1 MFHVG
6 EASERQGISTKK
18 SLIQGLPIFLGFLSL
33 RQFRGFITP
42 NTIISFFSNPLQFF
56 IHVLLPGFLLYLYI
70 FPFQSWT
77 FHSNKS
83 HCTVNKYKP
92 SPFFIS
98 GTATNSNNTSG
109 GLIGPLASSSDSYY
123 NLSGGSSSPRNKSSN
138 NSETSFE
145 GGSGCSTTM
154 ASTSRYSI

>member
-1 MFHVG
+1 MAIRSCFHCFHMQKRVDK
-6 EASERQGISTKK
+6 IPK
-18 SLIQGLPIFLGFLSL
+18 SCFY
-33 RQFRGFITP
+33 T
-42 NTIISFFSNPLQFF
+42 
-56 IHVLLPGFLLYLYI
+56 
-70 FPFQSWT
+70 PFQTNSLL
-77 FHSNKS
+77 
-83 HCTVNKYKP
+83 
-92 SPFFIS
+92 IS

-154 ASTSRYSI
+154 ASTSRYSIWIIVRSLTYTVDKSLINKSWKCCILSDNCLTDICMQLIWLSLCGFVKNSGGCCSNTL